1 MKIRTSL
8 AIVGAGTL
16 AFALGACSSSSDT
29 DEAATVI
36 QTVTE
41 TVEVEAAEV
50 GPEEVAAVPVDESTE
65 PVEDLEIPSNLV
77 GMNGQ
82 LAYEQLTDAGF
93 TGVQPT
99 SIDPGR
105 AMPILF
111 NNWTVTSVEPGAGTV
126 VPSDSTIILN
136 MTKD

>member
-1 MKIRTSL
+1 MKIRSAL

-16 AFALGACSSSSDT
+16 AFALGACSTSTES
-29 DEAATVI
+29 DEAATVV

-41 TVEVEAAEV
+41 TVEAEAAEV
-50 GPEEVAAVPVDESTE
+50 DTEAVAAAPAEETE
-65 PVEDLEIPSNLV
+65 APVEDLEIPSNLV

-82 LAYEQLTDAGF
+82 LAFEQLSDAGF
-93 TGVQPT
+93 TGVRPT

-105 AMPILF
+105 AMPVLY
-111 NNWTVTSVEPGAGTV
+111 NNWTVTSVEPGAGAV